1 MEELILEAQ
10 KGNDEA
16 YTQLI
21 LQVKND
27 LYKVCKTRLV
37 NEDDI
42 DDAIQETMIQ
52 TFKQIKK
59 LREPAKF
66 KSWIITILINNCN
79 NIYRK
84 KQKFKL
90 VNNLPEYEEYF
101 RKEYQISDIE
111 MTEDDLNFYSLIK
124 HLKYEERI
132 IIILYYSEKFT
143 SKEIGGILHINENTV
158 KTTLRRAKQ
167 KIKSNYEGGVEFGRI
182 G

>member
-1 MEELILEAQ
+1 MEELILKAQ
-10 KGNDEA
+10 KGDDEA

-21 LQVKND
+21 LLVKND
-27 LYKVCKTRLV
+27 LYKVCRTRLL

-59 LREPAKF
+59 LRDTTKF
-66 KSWIITILINNCN
+66 KSWIIAILINNCN

-84 KQKFKL
+84 NKKFKL
-90 VNNLPEYEEYF
+90 VDEFEEFLQNEHQINN
-101 RKEYQISDIE
+101 IE
-111 MTEDDLNFYSLIK
+111 MTEEDLNFYSLIK

-143 SKEIGGILHINENTV
+143 SKEIGKILHINENTV
-158 KTTLRRAKQ
+158 KTILRRAKL
-167 KIKSNYEGGVEFGRI
+167 KIKSNYKGGVEFGRI